1 MNKTIINKTK
11 RWFKSIVNADA
22 LKSPNAML
30 LAVAGIIFSIAACF
44 IFWGTILGYVKSA
57 FMLGE
62 EPTVT
67 TGNWMSAIL
76 LIIAILI
83 VMTAS
88 FGIMF
93 VKLVSDN
100 KKK

>member
-1 MNKTIINKTK
+1 
-11 RWFKSIVNADA
+11 
-22 LKSPNAML
+22 
-30 LAVAGIIFSIAACF
+30 
-44 IFWGTILGYVKSA
+44 
-57 FMLGE
+57 
-62 EPTVT
+62 
-67 TGNWMSAIL
+67 MSAIL